1 MSKYLRVFLM
11 AMLAV
16 VLIASVAM
24 AGTTKVNYGG
34 ANNPANISAQALA
47 SAKNVTLTGVTNG
60 LVGNAA
66 ITYQLGQA
74 LTSGNLVKVS
84 FSSGVGFAGN
94 TAYAICAASNNG
106 NNATEIA
113 NATPTGG
120 AESFSFQ
127 TSLNSGTTNVASSNY
142 IWLTTGT
149 CNTTGSD
156 VMIRIGANQ
165 TGTKTVTFE
174 LLTSGGQSI
183 DSASSATL
191 FKIQDEYTTTLSAA
205 DTVTIDYIGTPGN
218 GTRFVS
224 GTASTNLAGSDN
236 KVNITKASMNYCAVN
251 CAGTS
256 LGNAGATANV
266 VIKLTDTAEWQGVAN
281 IAVKNAS
288 GGGACPSSATDSTLF
303 HTTVPASGQATINV
317 PTAVFNGSGSSNVSV
332 CIYATGANVLNTR
345 TISGT
350 TQVRFDSNGITMSET
365 SSYPFQNW
373 VVNAYQGLV
382 PWLVKSDVFKAW
394 CLINNNSSAN
404 ANVTLATFSMEDGTP
419 ITSQSLG
426 TIPAGKSQLYILG
439 NEVTVGSANY
449 PLTGIT
455 DNKRY
460 SAIFTVTAS
469 RDLVTMACQQYNE
482 TFGKRLLPVLTDK
495 DGSKWKQ

>member
-24 AGTTKVNYGG
+24 AGTTKVNYVGVG
-34 ANNPANISAQALA
+34 NSADISAQALA
-47 SAKNVTLTGVTNG
+47 SAKNVTLSGAGTGAT
-60 LVGNAA
+60 GNAA
-66 ITYQLGQA
+66 ITYKLGST

-84 FSSGVGFAGN
+84 FSSGVGFAG
-94 TAYAICAASNNG
+94 TAYAICAASNSGANV
-106 NNATEIA
+106 TEVA
-113 NATPTGG
+113 NTTPPGG
-120 AESFSFQ
+120 VESYTFQ
-127 TSLNSGTTNVASSNY
+127 TNFSSTPNVASGNY
-142 IWLTTGT
+142 IWLTTEA
-149 CNTTGSD
+149 CNATSSN
-156 VMIRIGANQ
+156 VSIRIGANQ

-174 LLTSGGQSI
+174 VVTSGNVPI

-191 FKIQDEYTTTLSAA
+191 FKIQDEYSTTLSAA

-224 GTASTNLAGSDN
+224 GTASTNLAGSSN
-236 KVNITKASMNYCAVN
+236 KVNITKAALNYCAVS
-251 CAGTS
+251 GTS
-256 LGNAGATANV
+256 CTLGNASAAANV
-266 VIKLTDTAEWQGVAN
+266 VIKLTDTADWQGVAN

-288 GGGACPSSATDSTLF
+288 GQACPSSATDSTLF

-317 PTAVFNGSGSSNVSV
+317 PTAVFDGSAASNNVSV
-332 CIYATGANVLNTR
+332 CIYATGANVLSTR

-350 TQVRFDSNGITMSET
+350 TQVRFNSNGITMPE
-365 SSYPFQNW
+365 SSSFPFQNW

-394 CLINNNSSAN
+394 CLINNNSSVN

-482 TFGKRLLPVLTDK
+482 TFGKRLLPVMTDK

>member
-24 AGTTKVNYGG
+24 AGTTKVNYVSAG
-34 ANNPANISAQALA
+34 NPANISAQALA
-47 SAKNVTLTGVTNG
+47 SAKNVTLSGAGSGNA
-60 LVGNAA
+60 GNAA
-66 ITYQLGQA
+66 ITYKLGQS
-74 LTSGNLVKVS
+74 LTTGNLVKVS
-84 FSSGVGFAGN
+84 FSSGVGFAG
-94 TAYAICAASNNG
+94 TAYAICAANNNG
-106 NNATEIA
+106 ANVTEVA
-113 NATPTGG
+113 NATPPGG
-120 AESFSFQ
+120 AESFNFQ
-127 TSLNSGTTNVASSNY
+127 TSVSSTTNAASGNY
-142 IWLTTGT
+142 IWLTTEA
-149 CNTTGSD
+149 CNTTSSN
-156 VMIRIGANQ
+156 VSIRIGANQ

-174 LLTSGGQSI
+174 VVTSGNI
-183 DSASSATL
+183 PVDTASSATL
-191 FKIQDEYTTTLSAA
+191 LKIQDEYSTTLSAA

-224 GTASTNLAGSDN
+224 GTASTNLAGSSN
-236 KVNITKASMNYCAVN
+236 KVNITKASMNYCAVDTT
-251 CAGTS
+251 CG

-266 VIKLTDTAEWQGVAN
+266 VIKLTDTADWQGVAN

-288 GGGACPSSATDSTLF
+288 GQACPPSATDSSLF
-303 HTTVPASGQATINV
+303 HTTVPAIGQATINV
-317 PTAVFNGSGSSNVSV
+317 PSAVFNGSAGSNVSV
-332 CIYATGANVLNTR
+332 CIYATGANVLSTR

-350 TQVRFDSNGITMSET
+350 TQVRFDSNGITMSE
-365 SSYPFQNW
+365 SSSSPFQNW

-394 CLINNNSSAN
+394 CLINNNSSVN

-460 SAIFTVTAS
+460 SAIFTVAAS

-482 TFGKRLLPVLTDK
+482 TFGKRLLPVMTDK

>member
-24 AGTTKVNYGG
+24 AGTTKVNYGSAG
-34 ANNPANISAQALA
+34 NPANISAQALA
-47 SAKNVTLTGVTNG
+47 SAKNVTLTGAG
-60 LVGNAA
+60 SGAVGNAA
-66 ITYQLGQA
+66 ITYKLGQA

-94 TAYAICAASNNG
+94 TAYAICAASNSGG
-106 NNATEIA
+106 NVTELA

-127 TSLNSGTTNVASSNY
+127 TSFTSANVASDNS
-142 IWLTTGT
+142 IWLTTAA
-149 CNTTGSD
+149 CNASSSN
-156 VMIRIGANQ
+156 VSISIGANQ

-174 LLTSGGQSI
+174 VLTSGNVPV
-183 DSASSATL
+183 DTPSSATL
-191 FKIQDEYTTTLSAA
+191 LKIQDEYSTTLSAA

-236 KVNITKASMNYCAVN
+236 KVNITKASMNYCAVDTT
-251 CAGTS
+251 CG

-266 VIKLTDTAEWQGVAN
+266 VIKLTDTADWQGVAN

-288 GGGACPSSATDSTLF
+288 GQGCPSSATDSTLF

-317 PTAVFNGSGSSNVSV
+317 PSAVFDGSAGSNVSV
-332 CIYATGANVLNTR
+332 CIYATGANVLSTR

-350 TQVRFDSNGITMSET
+350 TQVRFNSSGITMSET